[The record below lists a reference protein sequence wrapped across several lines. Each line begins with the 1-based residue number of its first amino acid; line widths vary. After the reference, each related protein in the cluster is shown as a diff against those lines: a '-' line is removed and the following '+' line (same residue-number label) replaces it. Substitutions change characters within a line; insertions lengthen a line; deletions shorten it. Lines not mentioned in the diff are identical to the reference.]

1 MSSLKELNEKLNLNI
16 RGYRELNN
24 VKIIDTDSG
33 KFVIK
38 KNTAD
43 DNLYNY
49 LTSKNF
55 NYILSKKKIDNYDLF
70 PYVDEISMPDDEK
83 AIELV
88 YILSLLHNK
97 TTFYKEVVLDKTK
110 ETYESLNNEIDYL
123 GRYYY
128 ELQDM
133 IEQKIY
139 MSPGE
144 YLLIRNIS
152 LIYSALQYAKANLD
166 KWYEIKKTQKK
177 ERVVLLHNKPSL
189 EHILIGNT
197 SQLISWNNYKR
208 DIPIYDFIYFYKKDY
223 LKLEMSTL
231 FDIYQS
237 KFMYTDDE
245 MLLFLSIISIPKK
258 ITFSDTNYN
267 NCYKIY
273 ELIRYMEMTRDFVL
287 KENEKRK
294 KENEDEFY
302 E

>member
-1 MSSLKELNEKLNLNI
+1 
-16 RGYRELNN
+16 
-24 VKIIDTDSG
+24 
-33 KFVIK
+33 
-38 KNTAD
+38 
-43 DNLYNY
+43 
-49 LTSKNF
+49 
-55 NYILSKKKIDNYDLF
+55 
-70 PYVDEISMPDDEK
+70 
-83 AIELV
+83 
-88 YILSLLHNK
+88 
-97 TTFYKEVVLDKTK
+97 
-110 ETYESLNNEIDYL
+110 
-123 GRYYY
+123 
-128 ELQDM
+128 M

-152 LIYSALQYAKANLD
+152 LVYSALQYAKSNLD
-166 KWYEIKKTQKK
+166 RWYEIKKVQKK

-189 EHILIGNT
+189 EHILMGNT
-197 SQLISWNNYKR
+197 PQLISWNNYKR

-267 NCYKIY
+267 NCYNVY
-273 ELIRYMEMTRDFVL
+273 EFIRYMEMTRDFVS
-287 KENEKRK
+287 KEDEKRK
-294 KENEDEFY
+294 KENENEFY